1 RGPSGPSAIFS
12 LPKNFM
18 PLWQCRATTPGSSPV
33 SPAGRSSHACVGAP
47 NPTSQVSSTPST
59 PPACQVRPVVVVTGC
74 HGGGFSTSRSRSRTA
89 APSSPLGS
97 TGPADRSSGSRPG
110 TARRSA
116 RSGVVGDVVTGIAPS
131 SGGSEAERPQP
142 SQQLVLPPGCV
153 LGAPRTE
160 RTGARL

>member
-1 RGPSGPSAIFS
+1 P
-12 LPKNFM
+12 
-18 PLWQCRATTPGSSPV
+18 
-33 SPAGRSSHACVGAP
+33 
-47 NPTSQVSSTPST
+47 
-59 PPACQVRPVVVVTGC
+59 
-74 HGGGFSTSRSRSRTA
+74 SRSRSRTA

-97 TGPADRSSGSRPG
+97 TGPADRSSGSRPW

-116 RSGVVGDVVTGIAPS
+116 GSGVVGDVVTGIAPS

-160 RTGARL
+160 RTGARLAAVAQVHDTVGARRPGRAVRPPADRWGGALHA